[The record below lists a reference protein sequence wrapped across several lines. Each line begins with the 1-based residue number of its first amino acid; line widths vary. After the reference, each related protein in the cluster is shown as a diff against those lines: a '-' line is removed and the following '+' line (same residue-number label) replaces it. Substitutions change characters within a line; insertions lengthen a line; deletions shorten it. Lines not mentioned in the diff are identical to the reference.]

1 MNYQVVKL
9 LALPRV
15 KQSQVMESI
24 SSLSTLSSTS
34 LSSSFQLGKT
44 FSMMG
49 SKPDAP
55 AQAIVNAGLYVL
67 AARDIFKIVKL
78 TSFQHLKIYV
88 SCFEIY
94 GGKYMYSIMCVFMSD
109 YDDDNNDNDDDDD
122 DNNNNV
128 DDNVIKLMIMMTMM
142 I

>member
-9 LALPRV
+9 LALPMV
-15 KQSQVMESI
+15 KQAQVMESI

-94 GGKYMYSIMCVFMSD
+94 GGKYMYSIMSVCMSD
-109 YDDDNNDNDDDDD
+109 YNDDNNDNDDDDD
-122 DNNNNV
+122 D
-128 DDNVIKLMIMMTMM
+128 K
-142 I
+142 